1 MDSSRIHP
9 HTEAEL
15 VEAIAQDEDEQGRPM
30 TEAERE
36 AFARG
41 FFGLGRLELLE
52 LLKAPHGT
60 PHGCMNGLVFIGHMA
75 VDPETGEEA
84 EVVEAVPCRR
94 CADSRGR
101 VQ

>member
-15 VEAIAQDEDEQGRPM
+15 VEAIVQDEAQQGRPM
-30 TEAERE
+30 TPTERE

-52 LLKAPHGT
+52 LLKAPC
-60 PHGCMNGLVFIGHMA
+60 GCYDGFVYIGHMA
-75 VDPETGEEA
+75 VDPETGEEV
-84 EVVEAVPCRR
+84 EVIESVPCRR
-94 CADSRGR
+94 CADA
-101 VQ
+101 VEVVEE